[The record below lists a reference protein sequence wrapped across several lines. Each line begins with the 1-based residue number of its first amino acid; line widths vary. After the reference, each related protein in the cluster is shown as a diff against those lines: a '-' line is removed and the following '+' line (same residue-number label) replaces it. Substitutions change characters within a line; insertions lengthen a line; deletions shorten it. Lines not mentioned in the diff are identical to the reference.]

1 MACSTGSEGD
11 KGERSRVYAVVE
23 GREPF
28 LRILICLIQV
38 GAFEYKIEVIQTCKS
53 PQNK

>member
-1 MACSTGSEGD
+1 
-11 KGERSRVYAVVE
+11 VYALVE
-23 GREPF
+23 GMEPF
-28 LRILICLIQV
+28 LRRLICLIQV